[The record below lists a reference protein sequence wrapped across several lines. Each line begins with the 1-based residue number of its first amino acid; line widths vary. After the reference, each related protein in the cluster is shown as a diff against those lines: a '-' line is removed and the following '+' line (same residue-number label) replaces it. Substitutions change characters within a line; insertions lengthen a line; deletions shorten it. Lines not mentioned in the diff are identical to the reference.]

1 MTTTDPLEPNTPT
14 DDRVPPP
21 TCWPS
26 LRYDDAPAAIAFLE
40 AAFGAEV
47 ALVVAGDE
55 PGVVLHAEVHLPHGG
70 GVMLGSTQR
79 ASTLDALPGGVGAV
93 YAVID
98 RPDERFEQA
107 VAAGA
112 SVVMAPTDQ
121 PHGSRDFVVRDPE
134 GVHWCFGT
142 YRGAPRAR

>member
-1 MTTTDPLEPNTPT
+1 MTTTEPTEASAGQ
-14 DDRVPPP
+14 VPAP

-26 LRYDDAPAAIAFLE
+26 LRYDDAPAAIRFLAE
-40 AAFGAEV
+40 AFGAEAAVVVPGAEPDIV
-47 ALVVAGDE
+47 A
-55 PGVVLHAEVHLPHGG
+55 HAEVHFPHGG

-79 ASTLDALPGGVGAV
+79 ASTLDDLPGGVGAV

-112 SVVMAPTDQ
+112 TVVMPPTDQ

-142 YRGAPRAR
+142 YRGGPRRA